1 MYSSEHEQVII
12 MRDEPAGGR
21 RRGLTIESIARA
33 LEAARS
39 ILAAEDGSL
48 RSALGREILLA
59 SLGVEED
66 DLDVLD
72 LKVINRSMREMRY
85 AFKVFKPY
93 RHIRKVSIF
102 GSARTPEGSPY
113 YRIAVK
119 FARMLSRKGFM
130 VITGAAHGIMQAGNE
145 GAGTGKS
152 FGVNIHLPFEQGA
165 NEYIVDDP
173 KLVTFKYFFTRK
185 LIFVMESHAI
195 ALFPGGF
202 GTHDEGFE
210 ILTLL
215 QTEKASPRP
224 FLLMELPGETYWE
237 SWDGFVKEQILGRGF
252 ISPEDV
258 SLYKI
263 VHSPEK
269 GVEEIRHFY
278 STYHSCRQVKDKF
291 VVRLEK
297 DLSSKAIAALNG
309 EFRDLV
315 SEGRIRK
322 AEAFPEEANEP
333 ELLAKPRI
341 AFSYDHRSAGRLRQL
356 IDRINDL
363 GRPRS

>member
-1 MYSSEHEQVII
+1 
-12 MRDEPAGGR
+12 MREETHAQR
-21 RRGLTIESIARA
+21 RRAITREEIERA
-33 LEAARS
+33 LDTARG
-39 ILAAEDGSL
+39 ILTADDNSL
-48 RSALGREILLA
+48 RTALCREILLN
-59 SLGVEED
+59 SLEVQND
-66 DLDVLD
+66 DLDILD

-85 AFKVFKPY
+85 AFRVFKPY

-113 YRIAVK
+113 YKMAVK
-119 FARMLSRKGFM
+119 FARSLSQRGFM
-130 VITGAAHGIMQAGNE
+130 VITGAADGIMKAGNE

-202 GTHDEGFE
+202 GTHDESFE

-224 FLLMELPGETYWE
+224 FILMELPNETYWE
-237 SWDGFVKEQILGRGF
+237 KWDEFVRGQILARNY
-252 ISPEDV
+252 ISPEDA

-263 VHSPEK
+263 VHTPEA

-278 STYHSCRQVKDKF
+278 STYHSYRQVRDKC
-291 VVRLEK
+291 VIRLERELTESGV
-297 DLSSKAIAALNG
+297 DALNAA
-309 EFRDLV
+309 FADLV
-315 SEGRIRK
+315 TEGRIEK
-322 AEAFPEEANEP
+322 TYALPEEANEP
-333 ELLAKPRI
+333 ELLAKPRL

-356 IDRINDL
+356 IDEINKL
-363 GRPRS
+363 GMPVK

>member
-1 MYSSEHEQVII
+1 
-12 MRDEPAGGR
+12 MRDEFAGTR
-21 RRGLTIESIARA
+21 RRVLRQEEIGRA
-33 LEAARS
+33 LESVRS
-39 ILAAEDGSL
+39 VLTAEDNSL
-48 RSALGREILLA
+48 RAVLCREILLN
-59 SLGVEED
+59 SLEIQDD
-66 DLDVLD
+66 DLDILD
-72 LKVINRSMREMRY
+72 LKIINRSMREMRY

-93 RHIRKVSIF
+93 RHIRKISIF

-113 YRIAVK
+113 YRTAVK
-119 FARMLSRKGFM
+119 FARLLSKKGFM
-130 VITGAAHGIMQAGNE
+130 VITGAADGIMKAGNE

-185 LIFVMESHAI
+185 LIFVMESHAT

-237 SWDGFVKEQILGRGF
+237 RWDEFIKGQVLARGF

-263 VHSPEK
+263 VHSPET
-269 GVEEIRHFY
+269 GVEEIQHFY
-278 STYHSCRQVKDKF
+278 STYHSYRQVRDKF

-297 DLSSKAIAALNG
+297 DLSLKAIDALNEQFG
-309 EFRDLV
+309 DLV
-315 SEGRIRK
+315 TEGRIEK
-322 AEAFPEEANEP
+322 TYAFPEEANEP

-356 IDRINDL
+356 IDQINKL
-363 GRPRS
+363 GRFGP

>member
-1 MYSSEHEQVII
+1 MTEGEVQ
-12 MRDEPAGGR
+12 E
-21 RRGLTIESIARA
+21 A
-33 LEAARS
+33 LAAARS
-39 ILAAEDGSL
+39 VLTADDDSL
-48 RSALGREILLA
+48 RAVLCREILLGA
-59 SLGVEED
+59 LGVESD

-102 GSARTPEGSPY
+102 GSARTPEDSPY
-113 YRIAVK
+113 YRMAVK
-119 FARMLSRKGFM
+119 FARSLSRKGFM
-130 VITGAAHGIMQAGNE
+130 VITGAADGIMKAGNE

-152 FGVNIHLPFEQGA
+152 FGVNIHLPFEQEA

-173 KLVTFKYFFTRK
+173 KLITFKYFFTRK

-202 GTHDEGFE
+202 GTHDEGYE

-215 QTEKASPRP
+215 QTGKASPRP

-237 SWDGFVKEQILGRGF
+237 RWDEFVKEQVLARGF
-252 ISPEDV
+252 ISPEDT

-263 VHSPEK
+263 VHSPEA
-269 GVEEIRHFY
+269 GVDEIQNYY
-278 STYHSCRQVKDKF
+278 STYHSFRQVREKF
-291 VVRLEK
+291 VIRLEK
-297 DLSSKAIAALNG
+297 ELPSSAIDALNDRFG
-309 EFRDLV
+309 DLLT
-315 SEGRIRK
+315 EGKIEK
-322 AEAFPEEANEP
+322 AYALPEEANEP

-341 AFSYDHRSAGRLRQL
+341 VFSYDHRSAGRLRQL
-356 IDRINDL
+356 IDEINKL
-363 GRPRS
+363 GRSG